1 MLLKLPGRTLM
12 DLKVK
17 KTFYSLTG
25 KLLLAI
31 GCLLVLGCSVFWY
44 LLTTHQERELIGNFV
59 AFGTSFAD
67 NINKSTRYGM
77 LTSQPLLI
85 QKSVE
90 AAASTEGVL
99 RVRVINCAGRI
110 AYSSI
115 KGEVGT
121 VLDRKSNVCIGC
133 HSSGR
138 PGTTLQ
144 WSIEKDARGY
154 RALNIIQPINNDPSC
169 YTASCHVHPE
179 KTRILGFV
187 ESDFSLALLDDAI
200 KQQSAAIAAFVLI
213 FLGVISV
220 VLCWII
226 WKLVSTPVT
235 MLVGGMQRVA
245 AGDLDYKVMINTRD
259 EMGELA
265 QSFNDMTRQLS
276 RAKSELIAW
285 GTMLEKRVEEK
296 TEIIKD
302 AQTQLMQSE
311 KLASL
316 GRMAAGVAHEINNPL
331 TGVVTFGHILL
342 RALPADSQERKDVE
356 IIIEQANRC
365 STIIKGLLEFSRAT
379 STEKAEVNIHDL
391 LKGTLHI
398 VEHKADFFNI
408 QIITVLDESLPPVW
422 AGGLQLEQ
430 VFLNMIMNAAD
441 AMEGDGTLTISTRR
455 VMDNGRA
462 FAEIEF
468 NDSGHGI
475 SEENIPK
482 IFEPFFTTKPVGKGT
497 GLGLAVSHGII
508 EDHGGTILVKSEV
521 NKGTSFYI
529 RLPLDNARDE

>member
-1 MLLKLPGRTLM
+1 M

-31 GCLLVLGCSVFWY
+31 GCLMVVVSSVFWY
-44 LLTTHQERELIGNFV
+44 LLTAYQEKELLENFV
-59 AFGTSFAD
+59 VYGTSFTD
-67 NINKSTRYGM
+67 NIRKSTRFGM

-85 QKSVE
+85 QQSVE
-90 AAASTEGVL
+90 AVASTEGIL
-99 RVRVINCAGRI
+99 KVRVLNCTGKI
-110 AYSSI
+110 EYSSI
-115 KGEVGT
+115 KKEVGT
-121 VLDRKSNVCIGC
+121 MLDRKSNICIGC

-138 PGTTLQ
+138 PGTMPA
-144 WSIEKDARGY
+144 WSIEKNAGGY
-154 RALNIIQPINNDPSC
+154 RELNIVQPINNEASC
-169 YTASCHVHPE
+169 YTASCHVHA
-179 KTRILGFV
+179 KGKRMLGFV
-187 ESDFSLALLDDAI
+187 ESDFSLALLDKTI
-200 KQQSAAIAAFVLI
+200 KQQSVAIAAFVLT

-220 VLCWII
+220 VLCSIL

-235 MLVGGMQRVA
+235 MLVDGMQRVA
-245 AGDLDYKVMINTRD
+245 AGNLDYKVTINTKD

-265 QSFNDMTRQLS
+265 QSFNAMTGQLS
-276 RAKSELIAW
+276 RAKGELVAW

-296 TEIIKD
+296 TEMIKN
-302 AQTQLMQSE
+302 AQAQLIQSE

-331 TGVVTFGHILL
+331 TGVVTFGHLL
-342 RALPADSQERKDVE
+342 LGALPADSQERKDVE
-356 IIIEQANRC
+356 VIIEQANRC
-365 STIIKGLLEFSRAT
+365 SNIIKGLLGFSRAT
-379 STEKAEVNIHDL
+379 TTEKAEVDINEL
-391 LKGTLHI
+391 VKGTLHM
-398 VEHKADFFNI
+398 VKHKADFFNI
-408 QIITVLDESLPPVW
+408 QIITLLDESLPVVW
-422 AGGLQLEQ
+422 AGGVQLEQ

-468 NDSGHGI
+468 SDTGYGI
-475 SEENIPK
+475 SEEDLPK

-508 EDHGGTILVKSEV
+508 EDHGGTITVKSEV
-521 NKGTSFYI
+521 KKGTSFFI
-529 RLPLDNARDE
+529 SLPLDDGKHE